1 MSPANSPDDSEI
13 PNESGREAG
22 PAPVVEFT
30 NAAFAYEGVVALDHV
45 SLKAYPGE
53 AVALIGPNGSG
64 KSTLLRGLLGL
75 IPLTDGGLKV
85 FGHQRRP
92 GVTEGIGYLPQQEST
107 EPNFPISL
115 RQVVMMGRYRRI
127 GFWRFPRAIDRSA
140 VKEALEMTG
149 LTSRGSARFGSLSGG
164 QQQRGLLA
172 RALAA
177 KPRLLL
183 LDEPFNG
190 LDQPNR
196 AALLAT
202 LRELKLRGVAIVVTT
217 HDLDLAR
224 DVCDKVLLLAGT
236 QVAFG
241 PTNEVLTLE
250 NLQAAFGDV
259 QVEVDEHRVVIPGHD
274 H

>member
-1 MSPANSPDDSEI
+1 MIDHVL
-13 PNESGREAG
+13 EA
-22 PAPVVEFT
+22 T
-30 NAAFAYEGVVALDHV
+30 NAAFSYDGSPALDHV
-45 SLKAYPGE
+45 SFTADAGQ

-64 KSTLLRGLLGL
+64 KSTLLKGILGLL
-75 IPLTDGGLKV
+75 PLADGSLKV
-85 FGHQRRP
+85 FGTSRRP
-92 GVTEGIGYLPQQEST
+92 GVTEGIGYLPQQETT

-127 GFWRFPRAIDRSA
+127 GWWRFPRAVDRAA
-140 VKEALEMTG
+140 VAEALEMTG
-149 LTSRGSARFGSLSGG
+149 LTARAKARFGSLSGG

-196 AALLAT
+196 AALLQT
-202 LRELKLRGVAIVVTT
+202 LRELKLRGVTILVTT

-224 DVCDKVLLLAGT
+224 EVCDAVLLLSGT

-241 PTNEVLTLE
+241 PTAEALTLA

-259 QVEVDEHRVVIPGHD
+259 QVELDEHRVVIPGHD

>member
-1 MSPANSPDDSEI
+1 MSQPVAGGEPHSTRERSDEVG
-13 PNESGREAG
+13 SG
-22 PAPVVEFT
+22 PVVELI
-30 NAAFAYEGVVALDHV
+30 NAAFAYEGVMALDHV
-45 SLKAYPGE
+45 TMQAFAGE

-75 IPLTDGGLKV
+75 LPLADGSLKI
-85 FGHQRRP
+85 FGNQRRP

-127 GFWRFPRAIDRSA
+127 GFWRFARAIDRLA
-140 VKEALEMTG
+140 VNEALEMTG
-149 LTSRGSARFGSLSGG
+149 LTARANARFGALSGG

-196 AALLAT
+196 AALLTT
-202 LRELKLRGVAIVVTT
+202 LRELKMRGVTIVVTT

-241 PTNEVLTLE
+241 ATDEVLTLE

>member
-1 MSPANSPDDSEI
+1 MSQSARGNKPPPADETPSELGTVPTI
-13 PNESGREAG
+13 EMA
-22 PAPVVEFT
+22 

-45 SLKAYPGE
+45 SIKADAGE
-53 AVALIGPNGSG
+53 ALALIGPNGSG

-75 IPLTDGGLKV
+75 LPLADGSVKI
-85 FGHQRRP
+85 FGHKRRP

-127 GFWRFPRAIDRSA
+127 GFWRFARASDRSA
-140 VKEALEMTG
+140 VNEALEMTG
-149 LTSRGSARFGSLSGG
+149 LTARARARFGSLSGG

-172 RALAA
+172 RALAG

-202 LRELKLRGVAIVVTT
+202 LRELKLRGVTIVVTT

-241 PTNEVLTLE
+241 PTNQVLTLE

>member
-1 MSPANSPDDSEI
+1 MSEQA
-13 PNESGREAG
+13 EAIQ
-22 PAPVVEFT
+22 PEPVIDLT

-45 SLKAYPGE
+45 SMQAFPGE

-75 IPLTDGGLKV
+75 LPLADGSLKV

-92 GVTEGIGYLPQQEST
+92 GVTDGIGYLPQQEST

-127 GFWRFPRAIDRSA
+127 GFWRFARAIDRSA
-140 VKEALEMTG
+140 VNEALEMTG
-149 LTSRGSARFGSLSGG
+149 LTSRAGARFGSLSGG

-196 AALLAT
+196 AALLTT
-202 LRELKLRGVAIVVTT
+202 LRELKLRGVSIVVTT

-241 PTNEVLTLE
+241 PTDVVLTLE

>member
-1 MSPANSPDDSEI
+1 M
-13 PNESGREAG
+13 
-22 PAPVVEFT
+22 
-30 NAAFAYEGVVALDHV
+30 
-45 SLKAYPGE
+45 
-53 AVALIGPNGSG
+53 
-64 KSTLLRGLLGL
+64 
-75 IPLTDGGLKV
+75 GG
-85 FGHQRRP
+85 Q
-92 GVTEGIGYLPQQEST
+92 
-107 EPNFPISL
+107 
-115 RQVVMMGRYRRI
+115 
-127 GFWRFPRAIDRSA
+127 
-140 VKEALEMTG
+140 
-149 LTSRGSARFGSLSGG
+149 RGSAAA
-164 QQQRGLLA
+164 LA

-196 AALLAT
+196 SALLIT
-202 LRELKLRGVAIVVTT
+202 LRELKLRGVSIVVTT

-241 PTNEVLTLE
+241 PTDTVLTLE

>member
-1 MSPANSPDDSEI
+1 
-13 PNESGREAG
+13 
-22 PAPVVEFT
+22 
-30 NAAFAYEGVVALDHV
+30 
-45 SLKAYPGE
+45 
-53 AVALIGPNGSG
+53 
-64 KSTLLRGLLGL
+64 
-75 IPLTDGGLKV
+75 
-85 FGHQRRP
+85 
-92 GVTEGIGYLPQQEST
+92 
-107 EPNFPISL
+107 
-115 RQVVMMGRYRRI
+115 
-127 GFWRFPRAIDRSA
+127 
-140 VKEALEMTG
+140 
-149 LTSRGSARFGSLSGG
+149 
-164 QQQRGLLA
+164 
-172 RALAA
+172 
-177 KPRLLL
+177 L

-202 LRELKLRGVAIVVTT
+202 LRELKMRGVTIVVTT

-241 PTNEVLTLE
+241 PTNEVLTLD

>member
-1 MSPANSPDDSEI
+1 
-13 PNESGREAG
+13 
-22 PAPVVEFT
+22 
-30 NAAFAYEGVVALDHV
+30 
-45 SLKAYPGE
+45 
-53 AVALIGPNGSG
+53 
-64 KSTLLRGLLGL
+64 
-75 IPLTDGGLKV
+75 
-85 FGHQRRP
+85 
-92 GVTEGIGYLPQQEST
+92 
-107 EPNFPISL
+107 
-115 RQVVMMGRYRRI
+115 
-127 GFWRFPRAIDRSA
+127 
-140 VKEALEMTG
+140 MTG
-149 LTSRGSARFGSLSGG
+149 LTARASARFGALSGG

-202 LRELKLRGVAIVVTT
+202 LRELKMRGVTIVVTT

-241 PTNEVLTLE
+241 PTNEVLTLD

-259 QVEVDEHRVVIPGHD
+259 QVEIDEHRVVIPGHD

>member
-1 MSPANSPDDSEI
+1 MSEQAEEI
-13 PNESGREAG
+13 QPE
-22 PAPVVEFT
+22 PVIDLT

-45 SLKAYPGE
+45 SMQAFPGE

-75 IPLTDGGLKV
+75 LPLADGSLKV

-92 GVTEGIGYLPQQEST
+92 GVTDGSGYLPQQEST

-127 GFWRFPRAIDRSA
+127 GFWRFARTIDRSA
-140 VKEALEMTG
+140 VNEALEMTG
-149 LTSRGSARFGSLSGG
+149 LTSRAGARFGSLSGG

-196 AALLAT
+196 AALLTT
-202 LRELKLRGVAIVVTT
+202 LRELKLRGVSIVVTT

-241 PTNEVLTLE
+241 PTDGVLTLE